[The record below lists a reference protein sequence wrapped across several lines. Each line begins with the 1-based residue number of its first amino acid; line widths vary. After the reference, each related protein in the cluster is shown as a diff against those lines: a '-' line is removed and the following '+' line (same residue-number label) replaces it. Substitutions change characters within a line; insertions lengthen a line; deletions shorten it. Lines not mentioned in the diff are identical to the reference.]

1 MAGNHDDRNAPVSAV
16 RKEVLDDRLANRPRR
31 VAERREMQ
39 RDAKS
44 KDKHGVQK
52 WEPFQSRVERLCS
65 FLLNSLGEQTIDLD
79 GIIVLAQTFSKT
91 LSLACADLGEDGLG
105 KVRAQ
110 YVRATFENIERDAKN
125 AKHSLSA
132 EPLLS

>member
-1 MAGNHDDRNAPVSAV
+1 MKEQKEKLPVLEESLLEAL
-16 RKEVLDDRLANRPRR
+16 KALDNQIA
-31 VAERREMQ
+31 REMQ

-79 GIIVLAQTFSKT
+79 GIIVLAQTLSKT

-105 KVRAQ
+105 KIRAE
-110 YVRATFENIERDAKN
+110 YVRVTFENIERDAKN
-125 AKHSLSA
+125 AQHSLCA